1 MKKAIIIGS
10 GSAANH
16 HAKALKTL
24 GYEIS
29 FVTSRFIPNE
39 ITNKSIEEA
48 LKVSNTSLV
57 VIANETYRHLQAV
70 NELNALNYTGTVVC
84 EKPLFAL
91 GKNLN
96 VSEFQK
102 FRISYN
108 LRFDKSVLKFK
119 NIIESHLADTKLV
132 IMYYGRNLE
141 MWRPQRN
148 HLETYSAYTLKGGG
162 VLWDLSHDL
171 DLCFWLFG
179 DLKFLSS
186 FGAKVS
192 NITVDADD
200 FWDIKFSIIRN
211 QAVGQLGLNYLD
223 NKPERTLK
231 VMKNNET
238 LTLDILNGEIYSNSE
253 LIWQKGESGNTF
265 VDMHSDIMNNEKD
278 SACNLDEAM
287 KLESFILSALAQN
300 SFFQETSRA

>member
-1 MKKAIIIGS
+1 MKRALVIGS
-10 GSAANH
+10 GSSANH
-16 HAKALKTL
+16 HAKALKRL

-39 ITNKSIEEA
+39 STNRSIEQGLA
-48 LKVSNTSLV
+48 VNSTSLV
-57 VIANETYRHLQAV
+57 VIANETYRHLQAID
-70 NELNALNYTGTVVC
+70 ELNALNYTGTVVC

-91 GKNLN
+91 GKNLSI
-96 VSEFQK
+96 SEFQK

-108 LRFDKSVLKFK
+108 LRYDKSLLKFK
-119 NIIESHLADTKLV
+119 DIIKTHLADTKLV

-141 MWRPQRN
+141 MWRPQRK
-148 HLETYSAYTLKGGG
+148 HIETYSAYAHKGGG

-179 DLKFLSS
+179 DLKLLSS

-192 NITVDADD
+192 NITVDSDD
-200 FWDIKFSIIRN
+200 FWDIKFMINRN

-231 VMKNNET
+231 VMKSNET

-253 LIWQKGESGNTF
+253 LIWKKSESSNTF
-265 VDMHSDIMNNEKD
+265 VDMHSDILNNEKD
-278 SACNLDEAM
+278 LACSLDEAM
-287 KLESFILSALAQN
+287 KLESFILSAFAQN
-300 SFFQETSRA
+300 LLLQENSKA